1 MDCVAAIVLCVKRVL
16 FLLLNLIHVGTFCT
30 YFQAFL
36 FIVKPKGVLPCGKP
50 ALKSKFQ
57 KKL

>member
-1 MDCVAAIVLCVKRVL
+1 MRCVAAVVLCMKPVL
-16 FLLLNLIHVGTFCT
+16 FLLSNLIHVGTFCT

-36 FIVKPKGVLPCGKP
+36 FIVKPKGVLLCDEQ